1 MKIYKYVLILF
12 LLVFY
17 SVGCTSTNFARISS
31 NRHLPK
37 SESVVIPISSGD
49 SDQVYERIG
58 VAFVFGNDTLTKEMI
73 NKRMRD
79 QAVQV
84 GADAIIFA
92 KYKDIESSR
101 YFESYGSAFVDFD
114 WAKKQGTGNWLMK
127 GKPVGAGLAVSYKIS
142 QKNINNL
149 NLNEEEN

>member
-1 MKIYKYVLILF
+1 MKIHKYILILF
-12 LLVFY
+12 MLVFY

>member
-1 MKIYKYVLILF
+1 MRTHKHVLVLF
-12 LLVFY
+12 LLISL

-31 NRHLPK
+31 NEHLPK
-37 SESVVIPISSGD
+37 SESVVVPISPED
-49 SDQVYERIG
+49 SDSIYERIG

-73 NKRMRD
+73 NRLMRD
-79 QAVQV
+79 QAVLV

-92 KYKDIESSR
+92 RYKDIESDR

-127 GKPVGAGLAVSYKIS
+127 GKPVGAGLAVRYKTS
-142 QKNINNL
+142 QKSINNL
-149 NLNEEEN
+149 NLKEEEN

>member
-1 MKIYKYVLILF
+1 MKIHKYVLILF
-12 LLVFY
+12 LLVLY

-31 NRHLPK
+31 NEHPPK
-37 SESVVIPISSGD
+37 SESVVVPISSGGSD
-49 SDQVYERIG
+49 SIYERIG
-58 VAFVFGNDTLTKEMI
+58 VVFVFGNDTLTKEMI

-79 QAVQV
+79 HAVQI

-92 KYKDIESSR
+92 KYKDIESAR

-127 GKPVGAGLAVSYKIS
+127 GKPVGAGLAVSYKTS

>member
-1 MKIYKYVLILF
+1 MKIHKYILMLF

>member
-1 MKIYKYVLILF
+1 MKIHKYVLILF
-12 LLVFY
+12 LLVLS

-37 SESVVIPISSGD
+37 SESVVVPISSGG
-49 SDQVYERIG
+49 SDLVYERIG
-58 VAFVFGNDTLTKEMI
+58 VAFVFGNDTLTEEMI

-79 QAVQV
+79 QAIQV

-92 KYKDIESSR
+92 KYKDIESAR

-114 WAKKQGTGNWLMK
+114 WAKRQGTGNWLMK
-127 GKPVGAGLAVSYKIS
+127 GEPVGAGLAIIYKTS
-142 QKNINNL
+142 QENINNL
-149 NLNEEEN
+149 NLNTEEN